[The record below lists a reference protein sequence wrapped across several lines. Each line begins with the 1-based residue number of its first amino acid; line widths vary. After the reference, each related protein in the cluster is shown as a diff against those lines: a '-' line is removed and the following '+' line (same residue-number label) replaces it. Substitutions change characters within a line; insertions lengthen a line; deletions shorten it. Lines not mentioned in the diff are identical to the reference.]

1 MRALIVTGGQH
12 PDIRFLRKLAAD
24 SDLLIGADSGLDTL
38 RKAGL
43 VPDIATGD
51 MDSISDISFLSTL
64 DPSKVFMFPRDKDYT
79 DTELALKL
87 AMDRGCGFSRIA
99 GGGGGRLDHILAI
112 RALFDRPSSPDEWY
126 TRNESIFRLKKGD
139 TIETGIRPGST
150 VSVFPLGR
158 ASSGMLSEGL
168 KWPLEGLEWN
178 EGSFGVS
185 NVACGKRVSITAGS
199 SSLLVVLPARAV
211 PRYGRG

>member
-24 SDLLIGADSGLDTL
+24 SDLLIGADSGLDIL

-43 VPDIATGD
+43 VPDIAAGD
-51 MDSISDISFLSTL
+51 MDSVSDKSFLSAM
-64 DPSKVFMFPRDKDYT
+64 DPAKVFIFPRDKDYT
-79 DTELALKL
+79 DTELAFRL

-99 GGGGGRLDHILAI
+99 GGGGGRLDHLLAI
-112 RALFDRPSSPDEWY
+112 RALFERPSSPDEWH
-126 TRNESIFRLKKGD
+126 TGKESVVRLKKG
-139 TIETGIRPGST
+139 EAMEAAVLPGST

-158 ASSGMLSEGL
+158 DSAGMSSEGL
-168 KWPLEGLEWN
+168 KWPLEGLEWG

-185 NVACGKRVSITAGS
+185 NVACAKRVSITAGS
-199 SSLLVVLPARAV
+199 SSLLVILPARV
-211 PRYGRG
+211 IPQYGRG